1 MITME
6 RQLRELKEFDARGAS
21 VLTVYLP
28 TDPLRHAREDVE
40 RMLDR
45 LASSLAEGL
54 GQASADALRDDLNEV
69 RDYLGSMI
77 APPGGIAVFT
87 CTPRHFFRVVRL
99 PSEVG
104 PAAFWA
110 PWAHVAML
118 VDVAMHAP
126 A

>member
-6 RQLRELKEFDARGAS
+6 RQLRELREFDARGAS

-28 TDPLRHAREDVE
+28 TDPLRHTRMDVGQT
-40 RMLDR
+40 LDC
-45 LASSLAEGL
+45 LAASLGEGL
-54 GQASADALRDDLNEV
+54 GQAGADALREDLAEV

-77 APPGGIAVFT
+77 APPGGIAIFT
-87 CTPRHFFRVVRL
+87 CSPRHFFRVVRL
-99 PSEVG
+99 PAEVG

-118 VDVAMHAP
+118 ADAAMFA
-126 A
+126 AA